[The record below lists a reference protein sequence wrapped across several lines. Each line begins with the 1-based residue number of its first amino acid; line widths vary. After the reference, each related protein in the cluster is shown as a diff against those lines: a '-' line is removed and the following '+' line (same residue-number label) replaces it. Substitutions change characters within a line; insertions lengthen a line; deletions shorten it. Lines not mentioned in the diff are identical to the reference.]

1 MKESEQDAYRY
12 AKNKLFMYSDQ
23 QIHVRLR
30 CENRIMDQMI
40 DIFGTEM
47 KILKRDDESF
57 ITNVIVNKQGVLFL
71 AQQFMEAIEIIE
83 PDNLRETMKEQ
94 LKLTLQKYSR

>member
-1 MKESEQDAYRY
+1 
-12 AKNKLFMYSDQ
+12 MYSSK
-23 QIHVRLR
+23 QIHVHLR

-47 KILKRDDESF
+47 KILKRDEESF
-57 ITNVIVNKQGVLFL
+57 IASVLVNKQGVLFL

-83 PDNLRETMKEQ
+83 PDDLRKAMKEQ
-94 LKLTLQKYSR
+94 LKLTLKKYSR

>member
-1 MKESEQDAYRY
+1 
-12 AKNKLFMYSDQ
+12 MYSSE
-23 QIHVRLR
+23 QIHVRLQ

-47 KILKRDDESF
+47 KILKRDEESF
-57 ITNVIVNKQGVLFL
+57 IASVLVNKQGILFL

-83 PDNLRETMKEQ
+83 PEDLRETMKEQ
-94 LKLTLQKYSR
+94 LKLTLKKYSG

>member
-1 MKESEQDAYRY
+1 MKESEQDAYHY
-12 AKNKLFMYSDQ
+12 AKNKLFMYSSE
-23 QIHVRLR
+23 QIHVRLQ

-47 KILKRDDESF
+47 KILKRDEESF
-57 ITNVIVNKQGVLFL
+57 IASVLVTKQGILFL

-83 PDNLRETMKEQ
+83 PDDLRKAMKEQ
-94 LKLTLQKYSR
+94 LKLTLKKYSR

>member
-1 MKESEQDAYRY
+1 
-12 AKNKLFMYSDQ
+12 MYSSE

-47 KILKRDDESF
+47 KILKRDEESF
-57 ITNVIVNKQGVLFL
+57 IASVLVNKQGILFL

-83 PDNLRETMKEQ
+83 PDDLRKAMKEQ
-94 LKLTLQKYSR
+94 LKLTLKKYSR

>member
-1 MKESEQDAYRY
+1 
-12 AKNKLFMYSDQ
+12 MYSDEQ
-23 QIHVRLR
+23 LHVYLR

-57 ITNVIVNKQGVLFL
+57 ITSVLVNKQGVLFL

-83 PDNLRETMKEQ
+83 PENLREAMKEQ

>member
-1 MKESEQDAYRY
+1 
-12 AKNKLFMYSDQ
+12 MYSSK
-23 QIHVRLR
+23 QIHVQLR

-47 KILKRDDESF
+47 KILKQDAESF
-57 ITNVIVNKQGVLFL
+57 IASVLVNKQGVLFL

-83 PDNLRETMKEQ
+83 PEDLRETMKEQ
-94 LKLTLQKYSR
+94 LKLTLKKYSR

>member
-1 MKESEQDAYRY
+1 MQRINSLCILA
-12 AKNKLFMYSDQ
+12 NK
-23 QIHVRLR
+23 IHVRLQ

-47 KILKRDDESF
+47 KILKRDEESF
-57 ITNVIVNKQGVLFL
+57 IASVLVNKQGILFL

-83 PDNLRETMKEQ
+83 PEDLRETMKEQ
-94 LKLTLQKYSR
+94 LKLTLKKYSG